1 MTIMSAHIHL
11 QPLNP
16 QTDFPRIAELRNT
29 ADPVPV
35 NARLLQEWERQ
46 NPQGQIR
53 HRMVAMEESGQ
64 IIGYNDAGRDPW
76 MQAGLFDLHLLVDPA
91 WRNQGIGAL
100 LYQDALQFSREQG
113 ATKLQGQAR
122 DNCDAYLRFAQ
133 ARGFQVTRHAFEST
147 IDLATF
153 DEGCFAGHIEAIEA
167 TGIRFFTLADVGNT
181 LEAQQRLHS
190 LNARLVEDIPGNQG
204 WLSFEEFLA
213 EVCAAS
219 WYRADGQIVAA
230 DGDAWV
236 GMAAVGYFEA
246 TQSMYNMMTGVEQ
259 AYRGRGIALALK
271 LLSIRCARSYQAMYI
286 RTHNDS
292 ENAPMLAVN
301 RKLGYQPQPGL
312 YRVALDL

>member
-1 MTIMSAHIHL
+1 MPASIRL

-29 ADPVPV
+29 SDPVPV
-35 NARLLQEWERQ
+35 NAGLLQEWERQ

-53 HRMVAMEESGQ
+53 HRVVALNEQGQ
-64 IIGYNDAGRDPW
+64 IIGYNDTGRDPW
-76 MQAGLFDLHLLVDPA
+76 MPAGLFDLHLLVDPA

-100 LYQDALQFSREQG
+100 LYQDALQFSQEQG
-113 ATKLQGQAR
+113 AAKLQGQVR
-122 DNCDAYLRFAQ
+122 DNCDACLRFAQ

-147 IDLATF
+147 LDLAAF
-153 DEGCFAGHIEAIEA
+153 DESRFAGHIEAIA
-167 TGIRFFTLADVGNT
+167 ASGIRFFTLADLGNT
-181 LEAQQRLHS
+181 LEAQRRLHA

-204 WLSFEEFLA
+204 WLSFEEFLT

-230 DGDAWV
+230 AGDDWI
-236 GMAAVGYFEA
+236 GMAAVGYFEH
-246 TQSMYNMMTGVEQ
+246 TRSMYNMMTGVLQ

-271 LLSIRCARSYQAMYI
+271 LLSIRCARSYAATYI

-292 ENAPMLAVN
+292 ENAPMLAIN

-312 YRVALDL
+312 YRVVLEIG